1 MRHKIYNLDSKQ
13 TFLGIDLSDIMI
25 GLITWMLGNFLSGE
39 FLSPRLQTLVTVI
52 LIGLVLT
59 LWRTTKDKF
68 PPGFFRHLLAWATE
82 ANTYRVGPDT
92 KARPAVV
99 DHQQV
104 MGFLLGE
111 KGNREK
117 LRSDRSKS
125 AIGSLAVRRKLRHAV
140 KLTPPP
146 QSKPAEPV
154 SSDAPSPKVIVS
166 PDTQ

>member
-1 MRHKIYNLDSKQ
+1 MRHKIYNLDGQQ
-13 TFLGIDLSDIMI
+13 TILGIDTSDIMI

-39 FLSPRLQTLVTVI
+39 FLPPRLQTLVTVV

-82 ANTYRVGPDT
+82 ANIYRVGPDT

-99 DHQQV
+99 NHQQV

-111 KGNREK
+111 RRSREK
-117 LRSDRSKS
+117 LRARRTEPTQ
-125 AIGSLAVRRKLRHAV
+125 GSLNVRHKLRHAV

-146 QSKPAEPV
+146 QSQYAEPV
-154 SSDAPSPKVIVS
+154 PSDAPSPKVTVS
-166 PDTQ
+166 PGA

>member
-1 MRHKIYNLDSKQ
+1 MRHKIYNLDGQQ
-13 TFLGIDLSDIMI
+13 TILGIDLSDIII
-25 GLITWMLGNFLSGE
+25 GLITWMLGNFLVGE
-39 FLSPRLQTLVTVI
+39 FLPPRLQTLVTVI
-52 LIGLVLT
+52 AIGLVLT

-82 ANTYRVGPDT
+82 ANLYRVGPDT

-111 KGNREK
+111 RRSREK
-117 LRSDRSKS
+117 LRVRRTAPTTSSFH
-125 AIGSLAVRRKLRHAV
+125 VRRKLRHAV

-146 QSKPAEPV
+146 QSKPAET
-154 SSDAPSPKVIVS
+154 SPSNVPTPKVNVNS
-166 PDTQ
+166 DT